1 MTIEGPRVLNKI
13 LPVFYGTNA
22 SLAPFLPVTN
32 DTFEDLGTGTYVYRT
47 YYDLSG
53 YNRKDLTAFFQ
64 GVDIQEGTFNSTN
77 MYQMNIVD
85 LITTEF
91 MSDAACIQAAAFGF
105 ADGDAPGFPLS
116 VYDLDQVVYGR
127 RRTWART
134 DAGQINQVTPL
145 FNVAT
150 YGTCSGASSDKL
162 HITRIISV
170 PAGPAAD
177 EYFRVSPSAYITA
190 IIVAEEKELAYL
202 MRQKRS
208 YEIATGP

>member
-1 MTIEGPRVLNKI
+1 MTLEGPRVLNKI
-13 LPVFYGTNA
+13 LPMFYGTNA
-22 SLAPFLPVTN
+22 SAPPFAPVTH

-64 GVDIQEGTFNSTN
+64 GIDIQEGTINSTN
-77 MYQMNIVD
+77 MFQMNIVD

-91 MSDAACIQAAAFGF
+91 MSDAACIQAAAFYSQ
-105 ADGDAPGFPLS
+105 DGDAPGFPLS

-134 DAGQINQVTPL
+134 NSNQAGEITPL

-150 YGTCSGASSDKL
+150 YGTCAGASADKL
-162 HITRIISV
+162 HITRIVSI
-170 PAGPAAD
+170 PDPGAAD
-177 EYFRVSPSAYITA
+177 EYFRISPSAYVTA